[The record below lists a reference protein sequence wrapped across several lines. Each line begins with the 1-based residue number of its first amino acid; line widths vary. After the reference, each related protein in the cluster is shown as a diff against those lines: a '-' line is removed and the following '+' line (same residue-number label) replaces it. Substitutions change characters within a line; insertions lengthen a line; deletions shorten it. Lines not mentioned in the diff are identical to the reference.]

1 MDAHDYIQAAK
12 GGAIIDRQAGDR
24 RELVR
29 IAVTRAFSLKG
40 QPLPSDEDFNFM
52 VDAIEQKIST
62 AYPYMTGQELTY
74 ITEMGVA
81 GELTKETRPTAS
93 AIFGW
98 MAAYMNSEER
108 KEAMRTYRR
117 TLQWNDRRDT
127 ELTREEKDEL
137 NRQAEV
143 RALRT
148 LWDEFKTH
156 GRILETEHFR
166 GYVAMAMDGFTK
178 RNIMQLTPANWDAA
192 RKQADHNRRRFQLAS
207 TGLRAVAPDVP
218 DSIVK
223 WTMLEMC
230 FQGLANANYELTI
243 NA

>member
-1 MDAHDYIQAAK
+1 MDSYDIIHAAQNR
-12 GGAIIDRQAGDR
+12 AMNTYTLEDAREALRASIDRAYKLA
-24 RELVR
+24 EV
-29 IAVTRAFSLKG
+29 
-40 QPLPSDEDFNFM
+40 PLPTALEY
-52 VDAIEQKIST
+52 EQLVGNITDKVLRS
-62 AYPYMTGQELTY
+62 YPYLTSQEVALVADA
-74 ITEMGVA
+74 GVA
-81 GELTKETRPTAS
+81 GELGGRTRPS
-93 AIFGW
+93 AAAFFGW
-98 MAAYMNSEER
+98 LAAYVGSDIR
-108 KEAMRTYRR
+108 KEAIRNYRR
-117 TLQWNDRRDT
+117 GNTHDPSAS
-127 ELTREEKDEL
+127 EPTRAEKDEL

-148 LWDEFKTH
+148 LWDEFKAN

-178 RNIMQLTPANWDAA
+178 RNIMQLTPENWDAA
-192 RKQADHNRRRFQLAS
+192 RKQADLNRRRFQLAS

-243 NA
+243 TA

>member
-1 MDAHDYIQAAK
+1 
-12 GGAIIDRQAGDR
+12 
-24 RELVR
+24 
-29 IAVTRAFSLKG
+29 
-40 QPLPSDEDFNFM
+40 
-52 VDAIEQKIST
+52 
-62 AYPYMTGQELTY
+62 
-74 ITEMGVA
+74 
-81 GELTKETRPTAS
+81 
-93 AIFGW
+93 
-98 MAAYMNSEER
+98 
-108 KEAMRTYRR
+108 MRTYRR

-178 RNIMQLTPANWDAA
+178 RNIMQLTPANWEAA
-192 RKQADHNRRRFQLAS
+192 RQQADRNRRRFQLAS
-207 TGLRAVAPDVP
+207 LGLRAVAPDVP